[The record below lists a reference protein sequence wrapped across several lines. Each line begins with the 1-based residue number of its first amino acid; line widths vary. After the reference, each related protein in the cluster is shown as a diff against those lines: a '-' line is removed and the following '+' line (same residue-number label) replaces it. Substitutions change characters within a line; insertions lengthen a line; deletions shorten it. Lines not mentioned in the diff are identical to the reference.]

1 MENIEI
7 SLESL
12 AVEMIPSAGLP
23 EEFLH
28 TWDMLLIMVCYL
40 FFYFLSIYLFI
51 YGCVGTSF
59 LCEGF
64 L

>member
-12 AVEMIPSAGLP
+12 TVEMIPSAGLP

-40 FFYFLSIYLFI
+40 FS
-51 YGCVGTSF
+51 
-59 LCEGF
+59 
-64 L
+64 